1 MRQVF
6 QSRPW
11 VHQEEPEALAEVF
24 RLYGVRRRVPKG
36 YVFLHGSERGEVNYL
51 VKGIAFFAFVDSDG
65 RDRIFAVLPPK
76 RVIGDLDALTEY
88 RLNVIAVTSRPCEV
102 LTVPGEVYRKFLR
115 SDPKLMELYAV
126 SAVTKEESH
135 MEGLFANYTLPL
147 EQRLLALAS
156 AVISTYYPLKHD
168 GWNPLPIE
176 LTTFEIAAI
185 TAANRSSVS
194 TVIAGWIQ
202 KGLAK
207 REGRLIILHGKLFER
222 EYDWERDILAA
233 RRSRSPDKELFP

>member
-147 EQRLLALAS
+147 EQRLHAEPVGAGAERHEQDELSFRKPLLALERLEDLLVHEPRGAHHRQRQLRRFGLGARARPADRPS
-156 AVISTYYPLKHD
+156 DVFPAGKP
-168 GWNPLPIE
+168 PFPIVHE
-176 LTTFEIAAI
+176 
-185 TAANRSSVS
+185 
-194 TVIAGWIQ
+194 
-202 KGLAK
+202 K
-207 REGRLIILHGKLFER
+207 
-222 EYDWERDILAA
+222 
-233 RRSRSPDKELFP
+233 